1 MRAPSPGKLESGLA
15 VRRTI
20 PLVVVTRS
28 GGQCERAVEASGR
41 LEFNRVTVRSVVQG
55 VLHRI
60 ARLSFQI
67 FPGAGVSARELLT

>member
-1 MRAPSPGKLESGLA
+1 M
-15 VRRTI
+15 
-20 PLVVVTRS
+20 VVVTQF
-28 GGQCERAVEASGR
+28 GGQGERAVEGSGR
-41 LEFNRVTVRSVVQG
+41 LEFNRVTARSVIQG